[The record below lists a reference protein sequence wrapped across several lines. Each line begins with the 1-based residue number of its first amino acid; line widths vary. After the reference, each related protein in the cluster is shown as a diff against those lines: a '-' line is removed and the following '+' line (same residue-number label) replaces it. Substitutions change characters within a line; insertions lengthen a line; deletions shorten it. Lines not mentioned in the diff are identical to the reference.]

1 MLFTLLP
8 FVCLGTGIIIGF
20 RKLPES
26 AYKAVDKISAFT
38 LILLMVTIGGN
49 VGTNEEV
56 ISKLGTVGLNC
67 IITCIFAIV
76 FSVLFC
82 YIVEKTILPLE
93 KIRAKVL
100 EHQEIERSLQIDDR
114 NKGTKETKGTNDHT
128 VEKKQKIDPIIYI
141 IPFSVIAGALG
152 CYFFMPQSKTF
163 ILTYTLWASLI
174 VLYTSVG
181 IGLGENK
188 KVFIYLKV
196 IGFRIL
202 YLVIGIFLG
211 SIAGGVVSSLITG
224 MPLKYAV
231 ISASGMG
238 YYSMTGATMLQ
249 AFGPEAGVYGF
260 MVNVFRDFFT
270 VMLLP
275 ILARVGKSAP
285 IASGAA
291 GNMDTM
297 LVPVTKIVGKELG
310 LVALI
315 VGVVITF
322 AVPFIL
328 PVFCNLL

>member
-1 MLFTLLP
+1 MFFTLLP

-26 AYKAVDKISAFT
+26 AYKAMDKISAFT

-76 FSVLFC
+76 FSVMFC

-100 EHQEIERSLQIDDR
+100 EHQEPEDSLQIDDM
-114 NKGTKETKGTNDHT
+114 NNGTKETNGQTI
-128 VEKKQKIDPIIYI
+128 EKKQKIDPIIYI

-188 KVFIYLKV
+188 KYL
-196 IGFRIL
+196 
-202 YLVIGIFLG
+202 Y
-211 SIAGGVVSSLITG
+211 T
-224 MPLKYAV
+224 
-231 ISASGMG
+231 
-238 YYSMTGATMLQ
+238 
-249 AFGPEAGVYGF
+249 
-260 MVNVFRDFFT
+260 
-270 VMLLP
+270 
-275 ILARVGKSAP
+275 
-285 IASGAA
+285 
-291 GNMDTM
+291 
-297 LVPVTKIVGKELG
+297 
-310 LVALI
+310 
-315 VGVVITF
+315 
-322 AVPFIL
+322 
-328 PVFCNLL
+328 

>member
-1 MLFTLLP
+1 MFFTLLP

-26 AYKAVDKISAFT
+26 AYKAMDKISAFT

-76 FSVLFC
+76 FSVMFC

-100 EHQEIERSLQIDDR
+100 EHQEPEDSLQIDDM
-114 NKGTKETKGTNDHT
+114 NNGTKETNGQTI
-128 VEKKQKIDPIIYI
+128 EKKQKIDPIIYI

-224 MPLKYAV
+224 MPIKYAV

-270 VMLLP
+270 VMFLP